1 MAIRVLVVDD
11 SAFFRRRVC
20 EALNADAKIEVI
32 GTASNGKEAVQQ
44 VAKLAPDVV
53 TMDVEMPIMDG
64 VAAVREIMHKNPTP
78 VLMFSSITTAGAKA
92 TLDALE
98 AGAMEFLPKAFGP
111 GKEDKSG
118 ILVRLRTHVRILGR
132 RKLAKAQVAPKVAS
146 PAAKT
151 ASSSDPQHAKEPIK
165 KGHRLVAIGCST
177 GGPVA
182 LQHVLAPLPAN
193 YPLPILLIQHMPE
206 NFTTALAERL
216 NSTCAIT
223 VREAQDGD
231 LLRPGVA
238 LLAPGGR
245 QMVLESQGAQCVVRV
260 RDALPGEYL
269 KPSVDL
275 AFRSVAD
282 LFPGKALAV
291 VLTGMGTDGREGA
304 KLLKTGGSSVWAQNE
319 ESCVVYGMPMAVVK
333 AGLADRVMALDEI
346 GSSLTNAA

>member
-11 SAFFRRRVC
+11 SRFFRRRVC

-32 GTASNGKEAVQQ
+32 GTACNGKEAVQQ

-53 TMDVEMPIMDG
+53 TMDVEMPVMDG
-64 VAAVREIMHKNPTP
+64 VAAVREIMRNNPTP

-98 AGAMEFLPKAFGP
+98 AGAMEFLPKAFGLVN
-111 GKEDKSG
+111 GDKSG

-132 RKLAKAQVAPKVAS
+132 RKLAKAQAQVAPKTPGRVAS
-146 PAAKT
+146 APRRET
-151 ASSSDPQHAKEPIK
+151 VKEVVK
-165 KGHRLVAIGCST
+165 RGTRLVAIGCST

-182 LQHVLAPLPAN
+182 LQHVLAPLPEN

-216 NSTCAIT
+216 NTTCAIT
-223 VREAQDGD
+223 VREAKDGD
-231 LLRPGVA
+231 RLHPGVA

-245 QMVLESQGAQCVVRV
+245 QMVLEAEGAQCVVRV
-260 RDALPGEYL
+260 RDALADEYL

-319 ESCVVYGMPMAVVK
+319 ESCVVFGMPMAIIK
-333 AGLADRVMALDEI
+333 AGLADQVMALDEI
-346 GSSLTNAA
+346 GSSLANAA